1 MKRHKQ
7 VGISENDFRG
17 RLNSTPK
24 RQDKKILY
32 SNKAIVFFIISIHS
46 FNCSSVITNGGA
58 KRIIFVCVGLASKP
72 FSANFKQI
80 SHAKSFVSSLLIINA
95 FSNPLPRTKKP
106 HEMFRTVSHLF
117 PEYQSQPVCPV
128 RQLFVP
134 YYLKRRNSHCRSNR
148 ISAKSGAMLPRTD
161 NIHHFIDDIPQKQDR
176 PHPIKPF
183 PKSEYPDE
191 HSHSHKPAIYLYGQC
206 RSALHRL

>member
-1 MKRHKQ
+1 MCRFGQ
-7 VGISENDFRG
+7 QTV
-17 RLNSTPK
+17 L
-24 RQDKKILY
+24 
-32 SNKAIVFFIISIHS
+32 
-46 FNCSSVITNGGA
+46 
-58 KRIIFVCVGLASKP
+58 
-72 FSANFKQI
+72 ANFKQI

-134 YYLKRRNSHCRSNR
+134 YYLQRRNSHCRSNR
-148 ISAKSGAMLPRTD
+148 ISAKVEPCCPGRITSITSLHD
-161 NIHHFIDDIPQKQDR
+161 NTAETGQAPPDKA
-176 PHPIKPF
+176 F
-183 PKSEYPDE
+183 PKSGYPDE
-191 HSHSHKPAIYLYGQC
+191 HSHNHKPAICLYGQC